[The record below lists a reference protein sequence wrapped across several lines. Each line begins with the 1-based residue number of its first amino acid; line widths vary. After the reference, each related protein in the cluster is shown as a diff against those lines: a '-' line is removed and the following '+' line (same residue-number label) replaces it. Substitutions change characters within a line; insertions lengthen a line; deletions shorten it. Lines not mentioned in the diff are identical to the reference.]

1 MTIRMTIRATLAASL
16 LALPALAQDPA
27 ASVPATPCDDYTRA
41 DAIMEPWEAN
51 TATYA
56 NGQVRIAVL
65 DFIEPAAAAIKL
77 MVISPPRDEVGG
89 RQCRIVAL
97 PDGHGFGNV
106 DFAARSASYSAE
118 NGLVISLPV
127 FSGPPDSGDEG
138 WAQLYISINQT
149 TGQVRSQFHK

>member
-1 MTIRMTIRATLAASL
+1 MIVRTTLAALL
-16 LALPALAQDPA
+16 LAAPAFAQDPT
-27 ASVPATPCDDYTRA
+27 ASVPATECDETTRA

-65 DFIEPAAAAIKL
+65 DFIEPAAAAVKL

-97 PDGHGFGNV
+97 PGGHGFGNV
-106 DFAARSASYSAE
+106 EFAARSASYDPAR
-118 NGLVISLPV
+118 GLVVSLPV
-127 FSGPPDSGDEG
+127 LQGPPDSGDDG
-138 WAQLYISINQT
+138 WVQLYISINQS
-149 TGQVRSQFHK
+149 TGEVWSQFHK